1 MNSFSGVER
10 ALEAEFKRQVALVES
25 GGRVAQ
31 QTMLWDAHRGEVRP
45 ARSKEE
51 SHDYRYFPEPDL
63 PPLRLTSEWLAAVK
77 AGIPELPAAR
87 RQRFVETLGLP
98 AYDADVLTADRE
110 LAEYYEGSSRR
121 ITTPRWP
128 RTG

>member
-1 MNSFSGVER
+1 M
-10 ALEAEFKRQVALVES
+10 ALLEA

-63 PPLRLTSEWLAAVK
+63 PPLRLTSEWLAEVK
-77 AGIPELPAAR
+77 AGIPELPATPKAAVR
-87 RQRFVETLGLP
+87 REAGASGL
-98 AYDADVLTADRE
+98 
-110 LAEYYEGSSRR
+110 
-121 ITTPRWP
+121 
-128 RTG
+128 